1 MHRRGAGIGRR
12 AMRQWV
18 QHALRQFGYQ
28 LVRNTQP
35 PRSLGAFADDA
46 LPLPPGLADRLRAD
60 HPRLRELTERYARC
74 DLPMFRHTW
83 WTRDYV
89 QQAVDLS
96 RFRGDNAYV
105 WQKRHMADG
114 LRQRYYLYALDV
126 ARRDPLGLFG
136 RLGEDGAFGCW
147 VQRYQRFPA
156 LSRDLLDSVNEL
168 NFLERHAGLS
178 RLAGAAVL
186 DIGAGYGRLAHRALE
201 ALPGLRAY
209 WCIDAV
215 AESTFVSEV
224 YLDYRG
230 CGSRARVVPGDEAAA
245 LDAERF
251 DLAVNVH
258 SFSEMSLAA
267 IEGWLA
273 VLDRLRVPRLMVVP
287 NDAEAFLSMEG
298 DGTRRDFAGA
308 LAAHGYVLAAA
319 EPAIED
325 PDARELVGVTDHLFL
340 FERPR

>member
-1 MHRRGAGIGRR
+1 MARRDGPERGAVRR
-12 AMRQWV
+12 WV
-18 QHALRQFGYQ
+18 QQALRQFGYQ

-35 PRSLGAFADDA
+35 PRSLGTLDDDA
-46 LPLPPGLADRLRAD
+46 TPLPAAFTERLRRD

-74 DLPMFRHTW
+74 GLPMFRQTW
-83 WTRDYV
+83 WTPDYV
-89 QQAVDLS
+89 QQTLDLR

-105 WQKRHMADG
+105 WQKRHLAEG
-114 LRQRYYLYALDV
+114 LRQRYFLYALDV
-126 ARRDPLGLFG
+126 AGRDRLGLFD
-136 RLGEDGAFGCW
+136 RLREDGAFGCW
-147 VQRYQRFPA
+147 VHRYRRFPA

-178 RLAGAAVL
+178 RGADTAVL

-201 ALPGLRAY
+201 AFADLRAW

-215 AESTFVSEV
+215 AESTFVSEA

-230 CGSRARVVPGDEAAA
+230 CGPRARVVPGDELAA
-245 LDAERF
+245 LDGMRF

-273 VLDRLRVPRLMVVP
+273 VLGRLRVPRLMIVP
-287 NDAEAFLSMEG
+287 NDAEALLSMEG
-298 DGTRRDFAGA
+298 DGTRHDFAGA
-308 LAAHGYVLAAA
+308 LAAHGYALAAT
-319 EPAIED
+319 EPAIQD
-325 PDARELVGVTDHLFL
+325 PDTRELVGVTDQMFL
-340 FERPR
+340 FERRP